1 MNRPEVKII
10 QNQEENTQPAN
21 IASWEAEQ
29 LLRKYG
35 YQPEQMSSIA
45 QNQPVEQPGLTF
57 EEMIAQNEAKLKE
70 EDKPFIEDAK
80 LGVIN
85 CKNGKELVSKK
96 IIADMLNNIPN
107 TAEAR
112 YDSHLRKRQDKY
124 ISGIKTSL
132 KYTSTFFN
140 IAASTIY
147 LQYTLIMS

>member
-57 EEMIAQNEAKLKE
+57 EEMIAQNEDKLKE
-70 EDKPFIEDAK
+70 EEMRRQQRMYGPKPTTFD
-80 LGVIN
+80 GR
-85 CKNGKELVSKK
+85 NG
-96 IIADMLNNIPN
+96 
-107 TAEAR
+107 
-112 YDSHLRKRQDKY
+112 YDSEVKY
-124 ISGIKTSL
+124 SSDDSGFSFKIEITSDMKIP
-132 KYTSTFFN
+132 KY
-140 IAASTIY
+140 
-147 LQYTLIMS
+147 